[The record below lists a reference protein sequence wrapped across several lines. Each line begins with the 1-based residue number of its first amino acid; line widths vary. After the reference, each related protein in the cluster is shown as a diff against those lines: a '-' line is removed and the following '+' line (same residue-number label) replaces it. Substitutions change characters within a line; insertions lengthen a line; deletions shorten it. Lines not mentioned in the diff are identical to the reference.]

1 VANPGRLEPTP
12 AGRQGELIMRTSA
25 LLFMLGAWTFVIGL
39 VSWAYWR
46 MLRTPRDEG
55 VPPPGSLP

>member
-1 VANPGRLEPTP
+1 
-12 AGRQGELIMRTSA
+12 MRTSA